1 MMMLWRVDR
10 RIPILFFTLLTIA
23 LLGTLLSI
31 LVVIA
36 PHDSSLGPFFP
47 FGPTTS
53 TPEKTLQ
60 GPFVTSVVRDIS
72 IPLSVTSWVALA
84 GVFFIWRG
92 KTRSMWLKLG
102 FDQDVFKLFMK
113 MRGAPTRLRLLQ
125 SLSTAKDRAQ
135 LAHDLGLDWKAVDRH
150 VELLEKYGFVK
161 EKSLEGT
168 TKYYELTAIGTT
180 LLRLVDEQDADQSS

>member
-1 MMMLWRVDR
+1 MMTLWRVDR

-23 LLGTLLSI
+23 LLGTILSI
-31 LVVIA
+31 LVVIT
-36 PHDSSLGPFFP
+36 PHYNPASSLFP

-53 TPEKTLQ
+53 TPEKSSQ
-60 GPFVTSVVRDIS
+60 GLFLSSMIRDIP

-113 MRGAPTRLRLLQ
+113 MRGAPTRLKLLQ

-135 LAHDLGLDWKAVDRH
+135 LAQVLGIDWKAVDRH

-161 EKSLEGT
+161 ENSGEGT
-168 TKYYELTAIGTT
+168 TKFYELTPIGST
-180 LLRLVDEQDADQSS
+180 LLRLVSEQDKGHDT